1 MLYQKPATDPVSI
14 SLEEQCT
21 QGFQW
26 KHDRESATA
35 DWRRLFTKLGT
46 ENGLLVFRHL
56 ISDCIL
62 HPPNLKTVVS
72 NPAPWLE
79 EARNNPQATRFPV
92 SAEASELAEF
102 INAMETEIVPP
113 EHVAFAINQYRALVE
128 VVRNNG
134 YSEVWIMMPPA
145 RKFVLEWFTEV
156 AVYGSLRMR
165 LLTLRHPKFRKW
177 FTGTCESVGVYESE
191 KLVDK
196 ALAMLE
202 C

>member
-1 MLYQKPATDPVSI
+1 MLYQKPATSTVLI

-21 QGFQW
+21 QAFQLR
-26 KHDRESATA
+26 HDRESATA
-35 DWRRLFTKLGT
+35 DWRRLFAKIGT
-46 ENGLLVFRHL
+46 EPGLAVFRHL

-62 HPPNLKTVVS
+62 QPPSLKTVVS
-72 NPAPWLE
+72 NPAPWLS
-79 EARNNPQATRFPV
+79 EARNNPQAMRYPV
-92 SAEASELAEF
+92 STEASELAEF
-102 INAMETEIVPP
+102 INATETEIVPP
-113 EHVAFAINQYRALVE
+113 EHVAFSMDQYRTLVG
-128 VVRNNG
+128 VVWSSG
-134 YSEVWIMMPPA
+134 YAEVWVRIPPT

-177 FTGTCESVGVYESE
+177 FSGTCESVGVYEFE